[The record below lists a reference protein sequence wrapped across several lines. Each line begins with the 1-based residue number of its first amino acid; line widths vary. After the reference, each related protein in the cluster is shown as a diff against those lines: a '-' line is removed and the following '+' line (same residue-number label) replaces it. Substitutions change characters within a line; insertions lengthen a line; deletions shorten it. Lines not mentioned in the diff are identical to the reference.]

1 MFQNIG
7 TPEILVIILL
17 LVIIFGGNKVSEVAK
32 GLGEAT
38 REVKKAKKDLEITQV
53 ELKKEPQLEPEPEV
67 KSKTDSKPKKKKS
80 KKHLIAKK

>member
-7 TPEILVIILL
+7 TPEILIGILV
-17 LVIIFGGNKVSEVAK
+17 LVIVFGGNKVSEVAK

-38 REVKKAKKDLEITQV
+38 KEIKKAKKDLELTQV
-53 ELKKEPQLEPEPEV
+53 ELKKEPQPEPET
-67 KSKTDSKPKKKKS
+67 KPDSKPKKKKL

>member
-38 REVKKAKKDLEITQV
+38 REVKKAKKDLEITQD
-53 ELKKEPQLEPEPEV
+53 ELKKEPKIQPETETKPV
-67 KSKTDSKPKKKKS
+67 SKPKKKKL
-80 KKHLIAKK
+80 KKHPIAKK